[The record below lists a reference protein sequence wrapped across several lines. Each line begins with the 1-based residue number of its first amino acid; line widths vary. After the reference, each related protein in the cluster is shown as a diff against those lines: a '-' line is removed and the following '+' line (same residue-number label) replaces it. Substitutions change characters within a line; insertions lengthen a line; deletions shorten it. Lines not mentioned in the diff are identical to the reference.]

1 MARTDTARPVEAA
14 PPEDSRGIL
23 SSPWVLVIAIA
34 IGLLAFGFG
43 FLRDPSISAPT
54 RDPAWYTWRSNLM
67 MHDAPKL
74 LVGDWGPFAM
84 FGGGYR
90 VAVPLYGSIMQR
102 VAGID
107 LYTFSAMMMVGVP
120 ILTGLA
126 LGAFSYRKHRDPM
139 LFLIVMLATAAM
151 FMTTPYQGYLDN
163 ITVLFLLC
171 FLLAF
176 WEPARTSW
184 GARTAVF
191 LTAWA
196 AAYVHPTTCVVFG
209 DWQSAGFLLSTLHM
223 VFMYWRFD
231 SQHRSASR
239 WNLKVAP
246 KRSRS

>member
-1 MARTDTARPVEAA
+1 MARTDTAPPVEAVPA
-14 PPEDSRGIL
+14 RGSRAGFL

-34 IGLLAFGFG
+34 VGLLAFGWG

-120 ILTGLA
+120 VLTGLA
-126 LGAFSYRKHRDPM
+126 LGAFSYRRHRDPM

-163 ITVLFLLC
+163 ITVLFLL
-171 FLLAF
+171 
-176 WEPARTSW
+176 
-184 GARTAVF
+184 
-191 LTAWA
+191 
-196 AAYVHPTTCVVFG
+196 
-209 DWQSAGFLLSTLHM
+209 
-223 VFMYWRFD
+223 
-231 SQHRSASR
+231 
-239 WNLKVAP
+239 
-246 KRSRS
+246 